1 MSDHGHSLP
10 KHEGAYFSPKKFRI
24 PMLWLGGALHKKG
37 IEIDNIT
44 SQVDFSYTLLDLL
57 NGDNSEFKFSKNL
70 FNKSENQYAHYTFNK
85 GFGTLSKNGLYLFD
99 YVSKKPILRYGKA
112 AHHLDSLGKAIT
124 QNSYQDFLD
133 RK

>member
-1 MSDHGHSLP
+1 MGILHLNTKEHTFLQRNS
-10 KHEGAYFSPKKFRI
+10 EF

-70 FNKSENQYAHYTFNK
+70 FNKSESQYAHYTFNK

-99 YVSKKPILRYGKA
+99 YVSKKANFKIW
-112 AHHLDSLGKAIT
+112 
-124 QNSYQDFLD
+124 
-133 RK
+133 